1 MTPER
6 WMSLSYPEKKKA
18 LVEAVCEEECWD
30 WADAEVW
37 QAFFDENDEANRR
50 LRRFVDVRRLRTFY
64 GDRELDDG
72 FADLGMDA
80 YQYQYFTNKIF
91 ENLPRTLQ
99 LNSES
104 FELALL
110 DSMGA
115 TFVTIDTVYIRTH
128 DVYGDYLE
136 LKFTRKVY
144 SDGRCDEFFGPFEPE
159 EVHEVIDEEGDWM
172 EASTGVLED
181 GTHDDAEPDTE
192 PEDQADYVPDLPDIP
207 DADKDMELRL
217 TMGYAEDE
225 EMSIPGYDEDTD
237 SPERGLGDALY
248 E

>member
-6 WMSLSYPEKKKA
+6 WMSLDYQGRKTA
-18 LVEAVCEEECWD
+18 LIEAVCAEDEWD
-30 WADAEVW
+30 WTDETIW
-37 QAFFDENDEANRR
+37 QEFFDDNDETNRR
-50 LRRFVDVRRLRTFY
+50 LRRFVDVRRLRIFY
-64 GDRELDDG
+64 GDRELDDC

-80 YQYQYFTNKIF
+80 YQYQYFSNKLF
-91 ENLPRTLQ
+91 ENLPRNLQ

-110 DSMGA
+110 ESMGA
-115 TFVTIDTVYIRTH
+115 AFVTIDTVYIRTH

-144 SDGRCDEFFGPFEPE
+144 TDGRDDEFVGPFEPDD
-159 EVHEVIDEEGDWM
+159 VHEVIDEEGEWM
-172 EASTGVLED
+172 EASTGGLED
-181 GTHDDAEPDTE
+181 GTHDDAESDAE
-192 PEDQADYVPDLPDIP
+192 SEDQAEYVPDLPDIP
-207 DADKDMELRL
+207 DVDKDMELRL

-248 E
+248 D

>member
-1 MTPER
+1 
-6 WMSLSYPEKKKA
+6 MSLSYPEQKKA
-18 LVEAVCEEECWD
+18 LVEAVCEEEGGWD

-37 QAFFDENDEANRR
+37 QAFFDENDETHRR

-80 YQYQYFTNKIF
+80 YQYQHFTNKLF
-91 ENLPRTLQ
+91 ENLPRTLK

-110 DSMGA
+110 ESIGA
-115 TFVTIDTVYIRTH
+115 TFVTLDTVYVRTH
-128 DVYGDYLE
+128 DVYGGFLE

-144 SDGRCDEFFGPFEPE
+144 TDGRDDELVGPFEPD
-159 EVHEVIDEEGDWM
+159 EVHDVIDEEGEWL
-172 EASTGVLED
+172 EVSAGCFED
-181 GTHDDAEPDTE
+181 GSHDDAEPDAE
-192 PEDQADYVPDLPDIP
+192 SEDQADYVPDLPDIP
-207 DADKDMELRL
+207 DVDKDMELRL
-217 TMGYAEDE
+217 TMGYAEDD

-248 E
+248 D